1 MYMNYEIY
9 IIMTVDSLQLGNLV
23 RVNLNQESKFEILYR
38 SKVKYLLFSVI
49 LAFIVKVKSN
59 IVTL

>member
-1 MYMNYEIY
+1 
-9 IIMTVDSLQLGNLV
+9 MTVNSFQLGNLV
-23 RVNLNQESKFEILYR
+23 RVNMNQESKFEILYR

-59 IVTL
+59 IVTLWPI